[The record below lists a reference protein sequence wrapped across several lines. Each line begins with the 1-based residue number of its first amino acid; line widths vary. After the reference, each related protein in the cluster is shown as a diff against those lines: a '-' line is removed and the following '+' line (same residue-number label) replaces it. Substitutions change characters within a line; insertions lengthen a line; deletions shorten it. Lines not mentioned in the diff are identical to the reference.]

1 MAARLCKGA
10 PLRTSV
16 WIVPFKQIERVGVDN
31 VSSNPEHVPRHSS
44 SVVDRAHDRERE
56 REREI
61 IGEIAALNQSLR
73 FQLHEP
79 RRWSGALRRMTFARN
94 IQGSNSIECFNA
106 ELDDANAVA
115 RGEEPIDASTEMH
128 LALEGYRNAK
138 TYVLQVVQ
146 EPHPVASADLI
157 KSLHFMMTHYD
168 LKNRPGR
175 WRAGPVFVERE
186 KTGEIVHEGVDVGR
200 VPDLMAALVGAI
212 NQDSANQDSPKEDSG
227 EAIIRAAMAH
237 LNLVMIHPFK
247 DGNGR
252 MARCLQ
258 SLVLAAD
265 GTLAPVF
272 MSIEEHL
279 GRNTQ
284 EYYDVLGTV
293 GGGSWQPERDARPW
307 IRFILTAHLKQAETL
322 QRRVTASGQA
332 WTELEVLT
340 TAKRVPERT
349 VSALFEAVF
358 GYRVWRATYMAALS
372 AADEAI
378 SEQTATRDFKAL
390 VDARLLEPHGDKRGR
405 YYTAAPPLQEIARR
419 ARESRRPKDFSDP
432 FAGAGPS
439 HP

>member
-1 MAARLCKGA
+1 MIANSGSTPALFTA
-10 PLRTSV
+10 PTL
-16 WIVPFKQIERVGVDN
+16 D
-31 VSSNPEHVPRHSS
+31 
-44 SVVDRAHDRERE
+44 DRERE
-56 REREI
+56 VL
-61 IGEIAALNQSLR
+61 GEIATLKQSLR

-94 IQGSNSIECFNA
+94 IQGSNSIEGFDA

-115 RGEEPIDASTEMH
+115 LGEQPLDASTETR
-128 LALEGYRNAK
+128 LALEGYRNAM

-146 EPHPVASADLI
+146 EPHPVASVDLI

-175 WRAGPVFVERE
+175 WRAGHVFVRRER
-186 KTGEIVHEGVDVGR
+186 TGEIVHEGVDVDR
-200 VPDLMAALVGAI
+200 VPDLMAALVDSI
-212 NQDSANQDSPKEDSG
+212 NEDSINEDSIDEHSG

-284 EYYDVLGTV
+284 EYYDVLGKV

-332 WTELEVLT
+332 WTELEVLAT
-340 TAKRVPERT
+340 SMRVPERT

-358 GYRVWRATYMAALS
+358 GYRVWRATYMAALE

-378 SEQTATRDFKAL
+378 SEQTATRDFKTL
-390 VDARLLEPHGDKRGR
+390 VDAGLLEPHGDKRGR
-405 YYTAAPPLQEIARR
+405 YYTAAPPLQDIARR
-419 ARESRRPKDFSDP
+419 ARQSRRPKDFSDP
-432 FAGAGPS
+432 FAGADPS

>member
-1 MAARLCKGA
+1 MATNSETTPELFTA
-10 PLRTSV
+10 PVL
-16 WIVPFKQIERVGVDN
+16 D
-31 VSSNPEHVPRHSS
+31 
-44 SVVDRAHDRERE
+44 DRERE
-56 REREI
+56 VL
-61 IGEIAALNQSLR
+61 GEIAALKQSLR

-94 IQGSNSIECFNA
+94 IQGSNSIEGFDA
-106 ELDDANAVA
+106 GLDDANAVA
-115 RGEEPIDASTEMH
+115 LGEEPLDASTETR
-128 LALEGYRNAK
+128 LALEGYRNAM

-146 EPHPVASADLI
+146 EPHPAASVDLI

-175 WRAGPVFVERE
+175 WRAGQVFVQRER
-186 KTGEIVHEGVDVGR
+186 TGEIVHEGVDVGR
-200 VPDLMAALVGAI
+200 VPDLMAALVDSI
-212 NQDSANQDSPKEDSG
+212 NRDSVNQDSVNGGSTNEDSVNENSVNENSG

-332 WTELEVLT
+332 WTELEALAT
-340 TAKRVPERT
+340 SMRVPERT

-372 AADEAI
+372 AADEAV

-390 VDARLLEPHGDKRGR
+390 VDAGLLEPHGDKRGR